1 MKNLILLLLLGLFIG
16 NDGSSEGIE
25 KIKKL
30 ERYCTHDLPWRCKD
44 GQTCLPLDQVCDTF
58 DTQCPDD
65 EGDELEGCNLFPDS
79 PCKSWHGKRHEHCH
93 QDNSCTLPKYSK
105 SDCRQCDNSD
115 EWRCP
120 DGHCIKKEYKNDGQ
134 SDCEDGSDENSNND
148 SDEDSDIDNDES
160 STKKPEDIEELNIF
174 TCKIFETKPNLMSTN
189 PILYFRVHFQ
199 VVDLVID
206 GNDYVFFR
214 YICFISSESHMAK
227 SKFSS
232 IVPGKPN
239 SNSLSFVDQFVS
251 LPLL

>member
-93 QDNSCTLPKYSK
+93 QDNSCTLPKYSR
-105 SDCRQCDNSD
+105 SDCRQCDKSD
-115 EWRCP
+115 EWRCH
-120 DGHCIKKEYKNDGQ
+120 DGRCIKKKYKNNGEH
-134 SDCEDGSDENSNND
+134 DCGDD
-148 SDEDSDIDNDES
+148 SDEDGDIDES
-160 STKKPEDIEELNIF
+160 STKKPEEELNIF
-174 TCKIFETKPNLMSTN
+174 TCKIFETKSNLMSTN

-214 YICFISSESHMAK
+214 CICFISSESHMAK
-227 SKFSS
+227 SKCSS
-232 IVPGKPN
+232 IVPKKAN
-239 SNSLSFVDQFVS
+239 SNSLLFVDQFVS

>member
-1 MKNLILLLLLGLFIG
+1 MTNLLLLLLLGLFIG

-93 QDNSCTLPKYSK
+93 QDNSCTLPKYSR
-105 SDCRQCDNSD
+105 SDCRQCDKSD
-115 EWRCP
+115 EWRCH
-120 DGHCIKKEYKNDGQ
+120 DGRCIKKKYKNDGDP
-134 SDCEDGSDENSNND
+134 DCGDGSDED
-148 SDEDSDIDNDES
+148 GDIDES
-160 STKKPEDIEELNIF
+160 STKKPEEELNIF
-174 TCKIFETKPNLMSTN
+174 TRKIFETKSNLMSTN

-214 YICFISSESHMAK
+214 CICFISSESHMAK
-227 SKFSS
+227 SKCSS
-232 IVPGKPN
+232 ILPKKPN
-239 SNSLSFVDQFVS
+239 SNRLSFVDQFVS